1 MSPRFSGFVACGAL
15 WLCFVAVSCGGPS
28 QEQAPVTAEK
38 KVPPP
43 AAKPPDESR
52 RFPTANRVKHEIVD
66 DHLLGKDFLPG
77 GNLAEY
83 ERDGKKYQQFLISRE
98 SPDQATF
105 LMMDFKDQLRDAKF
119 IGHFGGYFGFDGDTP
134 ILLFP
139 RNNFLAGIAGLPRE
153 EADLVARDFAARLN

>member
-1 MSPRFSGFVACGAL
+1 MKRRFSGFVACGVL
-15 WLCFVAVSCGGPS
+15 WLCFAAASCGGPS

-38 KVPPP
+38 KAPP

-52 RFPTANRVKHEIVD
+52 RFPSANQVKHEIVD

-77 GNLAEY
+77 GNLAAY

-105 LMMDFKDQLRDAKF
+105 LMMDFKNELRDAKF

-139 RNNFLAGIAGLPRE
+139 RNNFLAGIAGLPLE
-153 EADLVARDFAARLN
+153 EADQVARDFAARLN